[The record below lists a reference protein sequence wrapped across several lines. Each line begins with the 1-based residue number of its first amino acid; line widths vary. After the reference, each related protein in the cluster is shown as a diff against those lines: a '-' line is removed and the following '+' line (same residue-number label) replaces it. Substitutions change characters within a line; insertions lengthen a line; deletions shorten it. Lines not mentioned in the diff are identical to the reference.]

1 MTGTDLGQELLDLGE
16 AVGLFDGS
24 GNLQPG
30 WFGDPLTN
38 LETILSTSS
47 QRDAFMRLLDA
58 LLQPAQVQ
66 GAPADEKWHPL
77 LSDQPRGNVYLTVAE
92 DGSNVVFGA
101 AGEFHSTGDPATSLR
116 ARLPLVKSD
125 GSNLTAI
132 AGTTSGASDGS
143 LKVGLRVEVDLT
155 VPIKLAAIDVDV
167 ELAVAPSPSVS
178 VVVTLE
184 QLDLGDGPQ
193 DVKLDPQNIG
203 NEAIQLLI
211 GLIKEQLSKLA
222 GPDPAAQSIIN
233 NLLQL
238 FGYAGNPLPAFPF
251 SELTQD
257 PQALQKWFLSM
268 LPGSPPPIKKWLGYL
283 GGLLGPS
290 APVVNGSGTPDD
302 PFTVQILAF
311 GGAAQSGLNLTLA
324 DQVSGNDH
332 SLLLGFEAL
341 FVPSGASP
349 AASISAQAVL
359 ASIPLTGTAT
369 AVALPSAAVLMQ
381 APGDGSSL
389 VTDPNINVGSLRAG
403 LNWDGKQLQPLL
415 ELDAVQFQGTTY
427 PKIDL
432 TNVNSV
438 ISAASDAVR
447 SLLVQRLNTPV
458 AQHLAALAGLVA
470 PVNDPGTTHLLDA
483 TIAPLLASHPTRAIA
498 QITRA
503 ALLDNAHP
511 WSHLLEEI
519 AALAGINNP
528 TASGQGTVAQPW
540 LTQLAA
546 TGQVTLNLAA
556 WNAQTSGNAADPQQL
571 RIALRAEADVA
582 PLSVIWTAEL
592 LAADLPQNA
601 EGSIHLLAG
610 QHASLS
616 VNPLPAIPDVGGI
629 ALAAD
634 SLDVSLDWTPGTA
647 IAWLGEIKNLRV
659 TLAGNTINVGD
670 LKLPPAAP
678 LDFSNPLAVATSLG
692 ITVPNLEALLRLLLA
707 RVAFEWGGMP
717 GFTIAGLLG
726 IHGSL
731 NGLPADW
738 PTLADTGAAGSL
750 FSDPFGALRNWL
762 QTVALQLS
770 ANGQPFLVQ
779 ALPWLRTLFA
789 NALPS
794 LPSAALPSLP
804 LSISGSGVYDDP
816 WALPISSSA
825 ASSVDALVWLES
837 AAGDLNAPPPTWATA
852 LSGAI
857 NGSADLPS
865 LVTQVQALAP
875 FLAPLRNALNGAIP
889 ANLAASLQLLA
900 THLSTT
906 DGVVPQP
913 SQVPTATNWTP
924 GTALTSPHHLQPSD
938 PAAITQV
945 LTQIDTWA
953 GGAAQPRTVL
963 LLGPPFSDHTTWNT
977 LLANAALHG
986 TSGQNFDL
994 REANVDPTTIDLS
1007 KQVTQVVD
1015 YFTADL
1021 QDDGAGNIA
1030 SQSAQIANIVTRIQQ
1045 LRAGSV
1051 ILVAHSTAGV
1061 AARSYMAAT
1070 PANVVGLITLGSPH
1084 LGAPLPFLTDSGIA
1098 DALRILQAVA
1108 PTAAG
1113 ADPNLNALQHILGAL
1128 DGYLPAAAGNPP
1140 VANPYPYGSFNF
1152 SGTPSLDTGGR
1163 PVLALGSTLT
1173 GPLLT
1178 SLQQVFSALATTAAA
1193 PNPAPPAPT
1202 HIAFGIR
1209 AHLGIPAPSAGQMA
1223 VDGWLRGDA
1232 FCVKLSAG
1240 AADPARAPHALQMRA
1255 RLTRPGDWLVGAASP
1270 FVSAGAPQLDVRV
1283 RWAELGADI
1292 AFNNNAMSVTPHLE
1306 LHQVSYHSGLEDVA
1320 NFPPRSDAVSTFV
1333 DAQAQNLLGAVL
1345 HAIGTPTAGSPADT
1359 LITLLKAIGI
1369 AVDDPHGGVGIS
1381 ADAFSA
1387 ITTDPV
1393 AYLGPKLQSALD
1405 TGFAGFSGPTGGPWS
1420 LPLTG
1425 APLNVQLATG
1435 SWNIGLATPAA
1446 GLPLGDHA
1454 SLVFNASLQ
1463 LPNFTPS
1470 LTATLN
1476 VEGLSLT
1483 WDGTQLSVQAAPWLA
1498 PPLVLIPPPTP
1509 AQLLSRLNDVLPRLV
1524 FSSAATALLQAVT
1537 GANIDLPPLDSI
1549 FSSPETFLKSAS
1561 VLGNGTQLL
1570 SSKITSFLQ
1579 WLNSKAG
1586 LPAGPGLT
1594 LPAGLQLTST
1604 GAGTDAD
1611 PVRLVVATTAAI
1623 NNIVGIQLSAAI
1635 DKQFHVT
1642 PAGSVS
1648 LTITGLPGGAAIWT
1662 GLTATF
1668 GASAAGAT
1676 FSITPTPGS
1685 TIQILPTFSGF
1696 DAVAAAESLLP
1707 AALDQL
1713 VTTLGASSLM
1723 TLGLDVATALGIYDA
1738 AAKFS
1743 GHTDDIKKLLGGDWT
1758 NALALTQPKQA
1769 QVATAIAGLFND
1781 ASSPLNGLIPDSVTA
1796 SGQTVVWK
1804 FDLGTHGLG
1813 GGTVQVTLGWDG
1825 SGPTIQVATTQ
1836 LKVSSAGLIGDL
1848 SVGYSSGTLQFSTAL
1863 AADLKSSLGFD
1874 VAPKVS
1880 FGYSAN
1886 KFTLDLLPLA
1896 TSAGNGPATIH
1907 IVPTPGIDWGSASPL
1922 AFVET
1927 WLLPL
1932 AGDILLD
1939 VAQAKLATP
1948 LWTGAPLNLQ
1958 QVLVGAGLINNA
1970 DPTKLISPLPDMG
1983 SVVSGLLSTLA
1994 TNVSVTIVADPKL
2007 TLSLVNDNRGGVQR
2021 LGIALQGSITFD
2033 VGDYELDVLFGA
2045 PTLGAALAEGAVLY
2059 LFNAGSFQFNPGLFA
2074 VGLGLGVTGQNDSP
2088 LINTS
2093 DFRLGGV
2100 RGYVFFDC
2108 EFANGL
2114 DFSKFGA
2121 GLELDALGLP
2131 LGQATGGGV
2140 GGNPVAASLLKNDS
2154 GNGGDSNA
2162 MNPGVDVAVWAGA
2175 PDDGNFHIKFGD
2187 VQDQPLWIGVHAS
2200 FGPIYIDQIGVELTD
2215 DGNKHKVG
2223 LLLDGSVKVNGL
2235 TAQVDELT
2243 LLIPLQSLNSPG
2255 DWSLDLKGLAVAFS
2269 SPGVTLAGGLLKNDT
2284 GTSIEYD
2291 GMLLIQITEFG
2302 FVAVGAYSTPT
2313 ENGNTYTSLF
2323 VFVAV
2328 FLTIGIPPLIEIS
2341 GFGLGV
2347 GYNRELIVPDDL
2359 NQIPNFILV
2368 AALDDNGALANDPMG
2383 ELIQMGKSI
2392 PAKRGSF
2399 WLAVGLRGTSFQLV
2413 NVIAVVYVELD
2424 RGVEIGILGI
2434 ARMALPTDEDA
2445 LVEIEL
2451 ALKVRFST
2459 ADGILSIQAQ
2469 LTDHSWLLS
2478 SDCQLTGGFAY
2489 FMWFPKSQFLL
2500 TMGGYNPHFQKEPE
2514 YPDVPR
2520 LGYRWSLLGAINIK
2534 GESYFALTNSCVM
2547 VGTRMEATYGPD
2559 AIHVWFT
2566 AYADFLLSWDPF
2578 YYRIDVGVSVGASFS
2593 IQVCV
2598 FGCCVGIDIT
2608 VSLGATLTVQGPP
2621 FHGSVSV
2628 DLAVATITIPFG
2640 PQPQDQPPA
2649 LSWGD
2654 FQLKYVYGGDQ
2665 NGYATATH
2673 LLTGLLPPVPAGGKP
2688 APGTQDQPWKLST
2701 EWSFQTETHM
2711 PAGRY
2716 ADFFG
2721 NNWTDPT
2728 QIHSIDIAPMYQSDI
2743 DSSHT
2748 IILEAFDD
2756 KTSSWVGMS
2765 ATSADERFL
2774 LRADHFTIA
2783 PVISQVS
2790 EATYH
2795 YLPQDQI
2802 PAASNTLPVITGVK
2816 ITGFAVPQ
2824 DQSALIPIG
2833 KLVDEGSSRPLPFEA
2848 PVDIDGLKF
2857 MGVTADQ
2864 LSAFV
2869 ANATTLA
2876 TSTGAASL
2884 LSGANIFSQLR
2895 LGAGLPAPGLGPMAV
2910 RALKVYRSAPPLLT
2924 PITTGLTMK
2933 PVGQAAPP
2941 VISKAPPVVP
2951 IHLEQPRLRVVLQAR
2966 AQPVADAPASLHTTV
2981 QNVNAPGATRM
2992 AAPQLDVVAGSK
3004 LHVVAAPN
3012 APRPTSLARPGRT
3025 LRNFDFGFA
3034 SGKAHLDALTQA
3046 AADVVGNGV
3055 AVAAGVTHVWD
3066 LPPVSGQQ
3074 IAISGGAAARV
3085 TFLAKN
3091 GSVLGDQELVAA
3103 APINL
3108 PVPDKTF
3115 MVAVTCLGTLP
3126 DGVAAP
3132 AAGFGAVS
3140 WASSPQGRNPVVG
3153 WQSGNHVPQVG
3164 ALSLLTRGSSLTLS
3178 HQYVPLRG
3186 KNATSDAMVQIS
3198 DALATQSGVET
3209 WLPPSVSVI
3218 VVLLDQQ
3225 DADAVREG
3233 DLAIA
3238 VNGATLAVPP
3248 LRVTGGQRRALLYDV
3263 ASRDPNI
3270 DHIVVGA
3277 GSETGWRLAGV
3288 AGLSG
3293 QAQQWAA
3300 SWNGSVPEHIVSDGP
3315 LTPHGSVNVR
3325 VLSAPGGTQ

>member
-30 WFGDPLTN
+30 WFGDPITN
-38 LETILSTSS
+38 LEHILSNAP
-47 QRDAFMRLLDA
+47 QRDAFMQLLDA
-58 LLQPAQVQ
+58 LLAPTQVQ
-66 GAPADEKWHPL
+66 GAPTDEKWHPL

-92 DGSNVVFGA
+92 DGANVVFGA
-101 AGEFHSTGDPATSLR
+101 AGEFHSLGAPATSLR

-125 GSNLTAI
+125 GSNLTAV
-132 AGTTSGASDGS
+132 AGSIGGSTDGS
-143 LKVGLRVEVDLT
+143 LKIGLRVEVGLT
-155 VPIKLAAIDVDV
+155 DPIKLPAVDVDV
-167 ELAVAPSPSVS
+167 ELAVSPNPSVS

-203 NEAIQLLI
+203 SEAIQLLI
-211 GLIKEQLSKLA
+211 GLIKDKLSKLA
-222 GPDPAAQSIIN
+222 GADPTAQSIIN

-238 FGYAGNPLPAFPF
+238 FGYAGNPLPVFPF
-251 SELTQD
+251 SQLTHD
-257 PQALQKWFLSM
+257 PQALQSWFLSM
-268 LPGSPPPIKKWLGYL
+268 LGGSPPPIKKWLGYL
-283 GGLLGPS
+283 AGLLGPA

-311 GGAAQSGLNLTLA
+311 GGAPQSGLNLTLA

-332 SLLLGFEAL
+332 SLLLGLETL
-341 FVPSGASP
+341 FVPAGANP
-349 AASISAQAVL
+349 QASISAQAIL
-359 ASIPLTGTAT
+359 ASIPLSGTAP

-381 APGDGSSL
+381 APGDSSAL
-389 VTDPNINVGSLRAG
+389 ISDLPNISVGSLRAG
-403 LNWDGKQLQPLL
+403 LNWNGKQLQPLL
-415 ELDAVQFQGTTY
+415 ELDAVQFEGTTY

-438 ISAASDAVR
+438 RSAVSDGVR
-447 SLLVQRLNTPV
+447 QLLLQRLNTPV
-458 AQHLAALAGLVA
+458 ALHLAALAGLVA
-470 PVNDPGTTHLLDA
+470 PANDNGSPHKLDA
-483 TIAPLLASHPTRAIA
+483 TTAALLASHPTRAVA
-498 QITRA
+498 QIHRDV
-503 ALLDNAHP
+503 LLDNAHP

-519 AALAGINNP
+519 AALAGVNNP
-528 TASGQGTVAQPW
+528 VASGQGTPSQPW
-540 LTQLAA
+540 LVQLA
-546 TGQVTLNLAA
+546 TSGQVTLNLAA
-556 WNAQTSGNAADPQQL
+556 WNAQTGGNAADPQQL
-571 RIALRAEADVA
+571 RMALQVEANIA
-582 PLSVIWTAEL
+582 PLSVTWTAEL
-592 LAADLPQNA
+592 LAVDLPQNA

-634 SLDVSLDWTPGTA
+634 SLDVSLDWTPGAA

-659 TLAGNTINVGD
+659 TFAGNTITASD
-670 LKLPPAAP
+670 LKLPPTAP
-678 LDFSNPLAVATSLG
+678 LDFSNPQAVAQSLG
-692 ITVPNLEALLRLLLA
+692 ITLPNLEALLRLLLA
-707 RVAFEWGGMP
+707 RIAFEFGGMA
-717 GFTIAGLLG
+717 GFTVAGLLG
-726 IHGSL
+726 IHGAL

-738 PTLADTGAAGSL
+738 PTLADSGAAGSL

-762 QTVALQLS
+762 QTVATQLS
-770 ANGQPFLVQ
+770 ANGQPFLLQ
-779 ALPWLRTLFA
+779 ALPWLRTLLA
-789 NALPS
+789 NALPA
-794 LPSAALPSLP
+794 LPSVDLPSLP
-804 LSISGSGVYDDP
+804 LQISGSGVHDDP

-825 ASSVDALVWLES
+825 ASNVDVLVWLE
-837 AAGDLNAPPPTWATA
+837 AAGGDLASPPPAWAAA
-852 LSGAI
+852 LAAAI
-857 NGSADLPS
+857 NGSADLPG
-865 LVTQVQALAP
+865 LLTQVQALSP
-875 FLAPLRNALNGAIP
+875 FLAPLGNALNGADP
-889 ANLAASLQLLA
+889 ARLSASLQQLA

-906 DGVVPQP
+906 DGVVPQV
-913 SQVPTATNWTP
+913 SQIPTAANWTA
-924 GTALTSPHHLQPSD
+924 GTALTTPHHLQPSD
-938 PAAITQV
+938 PAAITQI
-945 LTQIDTWA
+945 LTHIDTLV
-953 GGAAQPRTVL
+953 GGPAQSRTVL
-963 LLGPPFSDHTTWNT
+963 LLGPPFSDHGIWTT
-977 LLANAALHG
+977 LLGNPGLHG
-986 TSGQNFDL
+986 ASGQNFNL
-994 REANVDPTTIDLS
+994 REAHVDPTTIDLS

-1021 QDDGAGNIA
+1021 QDDGSGNIA
-1030 SQSAQIANIVTRIQQ
+1030 LQSAQIANVVARIQQ
-1045 LRAGSV
+1045 LRGGPL

-1061 AARSYMAAT
+1061 AARAYTAAN
-1070 PANVVGLITLGSPH
+1070 PANVVGLITLGTPH

-1098 DALRILQAVA
+1098 DALRILQSVA
-1108 PTAAG
+1108 PAAVG
-1113 ADPNLNALQHILGAL
+1113 NDPNLNALQHILGAL
-1128 DGYLPAAAGNPP
+1128 DGFVPAAGGNPP

-1163 PVLALGSTLT
+1163 PAFGLGSTLT
-1173 GPLLT
+1173 GPLLA
-1178 SLQQVFSALATTAAA
+1178 SLRQVFSTLAATATA

-1202 HIAFGIR
+1202 HIAVGVR
-1209 AHLGIPAPSAGQMA
+1209 AHLGIPAPTAGQMA
-1223 VDGWLRGDA
+1223 VDAWLRGDA
-1232 FCVKLSAG
+1232 FRVKLNSG
-1240 AADPARAPHALQMRA
+1240 AADPARAPHALQFHA

-1270 FVSAGAPQLDVRV
+1270 FVGAGIPQLDVRV

-1292 AFNNNAMSVTPHLE
+1292 SFDQGAMSVKPHLE

-1320 NFPPRSDAVSTFV
+1320 NFS
-1333 DAQAQNLLGAVL
+1333 DAQAQALLGAVL
-1345 HAIGTPTAGSPADT
+1345 HAVGTPPAGSPADT
-1359 LITLLKAIGI
+1359 LITILKAIGV
-1369 AVDDPHGGVGIS
+1369 AVDDSHGGVGIS
-1381 ADAFSA
+1381 ADAFNALA
-1387 ITTDPV
+1387 IDPA
-1393 AYLGPKLQSALD
+1393 AYLGPKLQSALNA
-1405 TGFAGFSGPTGGPWS
+1405 GFAGFTGPAGGPWS

-1425 APLNVQLATG
+1425 MPLAIQVATG
-1435 SWNIGLATPAA
+1435 SWNIGLATPPA

-1470 LTATLN
+1470 LTAT
-1476 VEGLSLT
+1476 VKIEGLSIT
-1483 WDGTQLSVQAAPWLA
+1483 WDGTLLSAQAPPWLA

-1509 AQLLSRLNDVLPRLV
+1509 PQLLARLNDILPRLL

-1537 GANIDLPPLDSI
+1537 GTSIDLPPLDSI
-1549 FSSPETFLKSAS
+1549 FSSPGDFLRNSS
-1561 VLGNGTQLL
+1561 VLGDGTQLL
-1570 SSKITSFLQ
+1570 SSRITSFLQ
-1579 WLNSKAG
+1579 FLNSKAG
-1586 LPAGPGLT
+1586 LPVGPGLR
-1594 LPAGLQLTST
+1594 LPAGLQLTAT

-1611 PVRLVVATTAAI
+1611 PVRLVLATTADI
-1623 NNIVGIQLSAAI
+1623 GGVVGVQLTAAI
-1635 DKQFHVT
+1635 DKQLHVT
-1642 PAGSVS
+1642 PGGSLSV
-1648 LTITGLPGGAAIWT
+1648 TVTGLPGGLAIWT

-1668 GASAAGAT
+1668 GASSAGAT
-1676 FSITPTPGS
+1676 FSVTPTPGS

-1696 DAVAAAESLLP
+1696 DPAAAAESLLP

-1713 VTTLGASSLM
+1713 VTSIGASNLKD
-1723 TLGLDVATALGIYDA
+1723 LGLEVATSVGIYDDV
-1738 AAKFS
+1738 AKTFS
-1743 GHTDDIKKLLGGDWT
+1743 AHADDIKKLLSGDWT
-1758 NALALTQPKQA
+1758 NALALTQAKQA
-1769 QVATAIAGLFND
+1769 QVATAIATLFND
-1781 ASSPLNGLIPDSVTA
+1781 ATSPLKGVIPDSITA
-1796 SGQTVVWK
+1796 SGQTVVWN
-1804 FDLGTHGLG
+1804 FDLGAHALG
-1813 GGTVQVTLGWDG
+1813 SGTVRVTLGWDG
-1825 SGPTIQVATTQ
+1825 SGPTVQLAASQ
-1836 LKVSSAGLIGDL
+1836 LKVSTAGMTGDL
-1848 SVGYSSGTLQFSTAL
+1848 SVGYASGALQFSTTL
-1863 AADLKSSLGFD
+1863 AVDLNSSLGFD
-1874 VAPKVS
+1874 VAPRVS
-1880 FGYSAN
+1880 FGFSAN

-1896 TSAGNGPATIH
+1896 TSTSSGPATIH
-1907 IVPTPGIDWGSASPL
+1907 ILPTPGIDWGSASPIV
-1922 AFVET
+1922 FVET

-1932 AGDILLD
+1932 VGDLLLD
-1939 VAQAKLATP
+1939 AAQSKLSTP
-1948 LWTGAPLNLQ
+1948 LWNGAPVDVQ
-1958 QVLVGAGLINNA
+1958 KVLVGAGLIKDA
-1970 DPTKLISPLPDMG
+1970 DPTKLIFPLPDMK
-1983 SVVSGLLSTLA
+1983 SVVSGLLSTFAIAA
-1994 TNVSVTIVADPKL
+1994 TKVDIVADPKL

-2021 LGIALQGSITFD
+2021 LGVALQGLIKFT
-2033 VGDYELDVLFGA
+2033 VGQFEIGALFGA
-2045 PTLGAALAEGAVLY
+2045 PSLGAALGEGAVLY
-2059 LFNAGSFQFNPGLFA
+2059 LFNDGTFQFNPGLFA
-2074 VGLGLGVTGQNDSP
+2074 VGLGLGITGADDAP

-2140 GGNPVAASLLKNDS
+2140 GGNPVAASLLKNNS
-2154 GNGGDSNA
+2154 GNGGDANA
-2162 MNPGVDVAVWAGA
+2162 VNPGVDVAIWAGA

-2200 FGPIYIDQIGVELTD
+2200 VGPVYIEQIGVELKD
-2215 DGNKHKVG
+2215 DAGKHKVG
-2223 LLLDGSVKVNGL
+2223 LLIDGSVKVDGL

-2243 LLIPLQSLNSPG
+2243 VLIPLQSLNSPG

-2284 GTSIEYD
+2284 GTAIEYD
-2291 GMLLIQITEFG
+2291 GMLLIQITQFG
-2302 FVAVGAYSTPT
+2302 FVAVGAYSTPK
-2313 ENGNTYTSLF
+2313 EDGDTYTSLF

-2359 NQIPNFILV
+2359 NQIPSFILI
-2368 AALDDNGALANDPMG
+2368 AALDDGGALANDPMG
-2383 ELIQMGKSI
+2383 ELIKMGKSV

-2399 WLAVGLRGTSFQLV
+2399 WFAVGLRGTSFQLV
-2413 NVIAVVYVELD
+2413 NVIAIVYVALD
-2424 RGVEIGILGI
+2424 RGVEIGILGV
-2434 ARMALPTDEDA
+2434 ARMALPTDDSA

-2451 ALKVRFST
+2451 ALKVRFSS
-2459 ADGILSIQAQ
+2459 AEGILSIQAQ

-2478 SDCQLTGGFAY
+2478 PDCQLTGGFAY

-2500 TMGGYNPHFQKEPE
+2500 SMGGYNDHFQKEPQ

-2578 YYRIDVGVSVGASFS
+2578 YYRVDIGVSIGASFS

-2621 FHGSVSV
+2621 FHGEVTV

-2640 PQPQDQPPA
+2640 PQPHDQPPA
-2649 LSWGD
+2649 LPWD
-2654 FQLKYVYGGDQ
+2654 QFQLKYVYGGDP

-2688 APGTQDQPWKLST
+2688 SPGTQDQPWKLST

-2711 PAGRY
+2711 PAGQY
-2716 ADFFG
+2716 TDFFG
-2721 NNWTDPT
+2721 NTWTDPT
-2728 QIHSIDIAPMYQSDI
+2728 QIHSIDIAPMYQADVN
-2743 DSSHT
+2743 SSHV
-2748 IILEAFDD
+2748 IVLEAFDD
-2756 KTSSWVGMS
+2756 KTSTFVAMS
-2765 ATSADERFL
+2765 AGAADERFL
-2774 LRADHFTIA
+2774 LKPDHFTVA
-2783 PVISQVS
+2783 PVIGQVS

-2795 YLPQDQI
+2795 YLPPDQV

-2824 DQSALIPIG
+2824 NQSSLIPIG
-2833 KLVDEGSSRPLPFEA
+2833 KLIDDGRSRPLPFEA
-2848 PVDIDGLKF
+2848 PIDINGLKF
-2857 MGVTADQ
+2857 LGLTADQ

-2869 ANATTLA
+2869 ANATSLA
-2876 TSTGAASL
+2876 TSAGAASL

-2910 RALKVYRSAPPLLT
+2910 RALQRYRSAPPLLT

-2941 VISKAPPVVP
+2941 TILRVGPVLP

-2966 AQPVADAPASLHTTV
+2966 PQPVSDAPASLHTTV
-2981 QNVNAPGATRM
+2981 QNVNTSGASRM
-2992 AAPQLDVVAGSK
+2992 AAPQLDMIAGSK
-3004 LHVVAAPN
+3004 LHLVAAAN

-3025 LRNFDFGFA
+3025 LRSFDFGFA
-3034 SGKAHLDALTQA
+3034 SGKSHLDALAQA
-3046 AADVVGNGV
+3046 ATDFAAQGVVLP
-3055 AVAAGVTHVWD
+3055 AGVTHVWD

-3074 IAISGGAAARV
+3074 IGVRGSAAVRV

-3091 GSVLGDQELVAA
+3091 GAVLGDQETVPAGEVTLT
-3103 APINL
+3103 
-3108 PVPDKTF
+3108 VPDKCF
-3115 MVAVTCLGTLP
+3115 MAAVTCLGTLP

-3132 AAGFGAVS
+3132 PAAFGAVS

-3164 ALSLLTRGSSLTLS
+3164 ALSILTRGSTMILS
-3178 HQYVPLRG
+3178 HQHVPTRG
-3186 KNATSDAMVQIS
+3186 KHATSDAMVQIS
-3198 DALATQSGVET
+3198 DALASQSGVET
-3209 WLPPSVSVI
+3209 WLPPSVSV
-3218 VVLLDQQ
+3218 VAVLLDQQ

-3238 VNGATLAVPP
+3238 VNGATLTVPP

-3263 ASRDPNI
+3263 ASRDANI
-3270 DHIVVGA
+3270 DHIVVA
-3277 GSETGWRLAGV
+3277 VGSEKGWRLAGV
-3288 AGLSG
+3288 AGLPG

-3300 SWNGSVPEHIVSDGP
+3300 RWNGSVPEHIVPDGS
-3315 LTPHGSVNVR
+3315 LTPNGSVTVR
-3325 VLSAPGGTQ
+3325 VIAAPGGAK